1 MLVEKQRE
9 RCVHRKDKTR
19 KDWEKKKKRKRKT
32 KENRQTNNS
41 KIDKIRNSRPRQK
54 EKPQQHVSRMQK
66 CDGRCTEIHHIITA
80 EIPNSREGERTRE
93 KGRILLPKTP
103 HKSRVIYFFYLVL
116 VYIRG
121 EEGLCEFRGHSNEQ
135 RTPLFCVRVNVR
147 LYGRFCIRMSL
158 WWFCEYKKLLFCVRV
173 CLWV

>member
-1 MLVEKQRE
+1 MFTERTKREKTE
-9 RCVHRKDKTR
+9 K
-19 KDWEKKKKRKRKT
+19 KKKKRKRKT

-41 KIDKIRNSRPRQK
+41 TIDKIRNSRPREK

-103 HKSRVIYFFYLVL
+103 HKSRVIYFFILYWFTS
-116 VYIRG
+116 
-121 EEGLCEFRGHSNEQ
+121 EGKKV
-135 RTPLFCVRVNVR
+135 CVNSGVI
-147 LYGRFCIRMSL
+147 LMSKERR
-158 WWFCEYKKLLFCVRV
+158 CSV
-173 CLWV
+173 